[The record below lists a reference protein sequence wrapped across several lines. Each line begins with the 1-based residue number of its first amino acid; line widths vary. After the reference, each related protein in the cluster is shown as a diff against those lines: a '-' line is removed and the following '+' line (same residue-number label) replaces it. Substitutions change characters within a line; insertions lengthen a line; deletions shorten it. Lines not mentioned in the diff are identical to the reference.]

1 MHAGLTSV
9 RVRGFRSAR
18 DLEFAPGPVAALV
31 GEAKAGKSN
40 LLRALWALLDPASPP
55 FTEAD
60 LSRRG
65 DGTISIEAT
74 LGDGSS
80 ATLEARPPEPGRR
93 EAAATP
99 PVMFMPSALRTSSL
113 VASAGPEATPG
124 TGLMGFFLTA
134 LEERGAATEPRSDAV
149 PALSLLHALEESCSN
164 GVEGVVFLIEEPE
177 LFLRPQGQRYLYRLL
192 RRLASAGNQVIYST
206 SAPTFLNVGRLNE
219 LAFVWQDA
227 DRGSK
232 VVQPEPLGP
241 DEVFRMSSEFDAER
255 SELFLARAAVLVEGR
270 TEKLVLPFVFRTLGR
285 DPDREAITIVE
296 CGGKSNIPVFARIC
310 EAIGVPFV
318 VIHDRDAVAGEEPN
332 ESEQTLN
339 ALIAT
344 LVPRDR
350 IVMLEPDFEMVAG
363 LGGHRR
369 KPERAWNF
377 FASLSPSEVPEPL
390 ARAAQITLEL
400 LGKGQPGAAPARH
413 EA

>member
-18 DLEFAPGPVAALV
+18 DLELSPGPVTALV

-60 LSRRG
+60 VSRGG

-74 LGDGSS
+74 LGDGTT
-80 ATLEARPPEPGRR
+80 ATLQARPPETPRR
-93 EAAATP
+93 ETASAP
-99 PVMFMPSALRTSSL
+99 PVIFMPSALRSDGL
-113 VASAGPEATPG
+113 VASRAPSATRPSG
-124 TGLMGFFLTA
+124 VLGVFVAA
-134 LEERGAATEPRSDAV
+134 LEQGGAGGRQSDAA
-149 PALSLLHALEESCSN
+149 PAMSLLSALESYCSD
-164 GVEGVVFLIEEPE
+164 GHEGIVFLIEEPE
-177 LFLRPQGQRYLYRLL
+177 LFLRPQGQRYFYRLL

-206 SAPTFLNVGRLNE
+206 SAPTFLNVGRLDE
-219 LAFVWQDA
+219 LALVWQDPV
-227 DRGSK
+227 RGSK
-232 VVQPEPLGP
+232 VVQPQPLHP
-241 DEVFRMSSEFDAER
+241 DSVFRIASEFDAER

-270 TEKLVLPFVFRTLGR
+270 TEKLVLPFVFQTLGR
-285 DPDREAITIVE
+285 DPDRESISIVE

-310 EAIGVPFV
+310 DSIGVPFV

-344 LVPRDR
+344 LVPHDR

-363 LGGHRR
+363 LGGHRH

-390 ARAAQITLEL
+390 ARAAQITLGL

-413 EA
+413 DA